1 MESKTVILSVL
12 IVMSLIMAQTQV
24 DAKSCCP
31 SKASRQAFNTCR
43 IIGTPAFACEATT
56 GCKIVWSS
64 CPEGYNNH
72 DILENSTDTINEYCN
87 LGCVFSACGA
97 LTTLQNSDP
106 NALVNGA
113 VEQCTKACSTLCTKG
128 SMIAVEAT

>member
-1 MESKTVILSVL
+1 MYVVFKQGLLHCYFINTSLIITSVCFLYVKFVISQNMENKTVILSVL

-72 DILENSTDTINEYCN
+72 AILENSGK
-87 LGCVFSACGA
+87 LFFFLS
-97 LTTLQNSDP
+97 LLQDR
-106 NALVNGA
+106 
-113 VEQCTKACSTLCTKG
+113 
-128 SMIAVEAT
+128 